1 MGLRFFTTF
10 LFAAVISLTA
20 QARQAAS
27 TAGAQ
32 AVSQA
37 SAPTQSSATAAV
49 TAQQH
54 MAQAQAYLRQQ
65 RPDLAVPELRAV
77 VAQDPGNM
85 DAQANLGVLL
95 YFAHQDAEAVPH
107 LQAALQSQPGLAKIQ
122 ALLGLAEM
130 RLHQTTEARHDL
142 QQALPH
148 LQGEKVQAQV
158 GDALIDN
165 YTADGELAKAA
176 DVVSELL
183 RAEPTDA
190 RLLLLSYRLHTDLAS
205 SALLSLAIAAPQS
218 AELHQAMGSELARHG
233 DDAAAIRNFEAA
245 LAENPKLPGLHFEL
259 GNLYFDSTD
268 TALQAKAE
276 AQFAAALA
284 VDPRDEKSELMLGK
298 IASQH
303 GNLQAALEHDRH
315 ALVLEPNDEDACAET
330 AKVLLALKQPQ
341 QARPLLEQAVQ
352 LEPTDERAH
361 YLLGTLDRQ
370 QGKVEDARRELEAY
384 QKYKKMKATLRDTL
398 HDLRLPASAGMG
410 ADDAPSR

>member
-1 MGLRFFTTF
+1 
-10 LFAAVISLTA
+10 
-20 QARQAAS
+20 
-27 TAGAQ
+27 
-32 AVSQA
+32 
-37 SAPTQSSATAAV
+37 
-49 TAQQH
+49 
-54 MAQAQAYLRQQ
+54 MALAQAYLRQQ

-77 VAQDPGNM
+77 VALDPGNM

-107 LQAALQSQPGLAKIQ
+107 LQAALQAQPSLAKIQ

-130 RLHQTTEARHDL
+130 RLGHTDEARADL
-142 QQALPH
+142 QAALPH
-148 LQGEKVQAQV
+148 LQGERVQAQV
-158 GDALIDN
+158 GDALIDS

-176 DVVSELL
+176 DVVSDLL
-183 RAEPTDA
+183 RADPTDA
-190 RLLLLSYRLHTDLAS
+190 RLLLLSYRLHMDLAN

-259 GNLYFDSTD
+259 GNLYFDSGD

-303 GNLQAALEHDRH
+303 GNLQAALEHDQR
-315 ALVLEPNDEDACAET
+315 ALALQPNDEDACAET

-341 QARPLLEQAVQ
+341 QARPLLEHAVQ

-398 HDLRLPASAGMG
+398 HDLRLPGGAGMG
-410 ADDAPSR
+410 ADDAPAR

>member
-1 MGLRFFTTF
+1 MI
-10 LFAAVISLTA
+10 AMTA
-20 QARQAAS
+20 QSQTTTSAAA
-27 TAGAQ
+27 TAPAT
-32 AVSQA
+32 QA
-37 SAPTQSSATAAV
+37 SAPEQ
-49 TAQQH
+49 AQQH
-54 MAQAQAYLRQQ
+54 TAQAQVYLRQQ
-65 RPDLAVPELRAV
+65 RPDLAVPELRA
-77 VAQDPGNM
+77 ALALDPGNM

-95 YFAHQDAEAVPH
+95 YFAHEDAEAIPH
-107 LQAALQSQPGLAKIQ
+107 LQAALRAQPALAKIQ

-130 RLHQTTEARHDL
+130 RLHRTTEARQDL
-142 QQALPH
+142 EAALPH

-158 GDALIDN
+158 GDALIDS
-165 YTADGELAKAA
+165 YTADGELAQAA
-176 DVVSELL
+176 DVVRVLL
-183 RAEPTDA
+183 LAEPTDA

-205 SALLSLAIAAPQS
+205 GALLSLAIAAPQS

-245 LAENPKLPGLHFEL
+245 LAANPKLPGLHFEL

-298 IASQH
+298 IAAQR
-303 GNLQAALEHDRH
+303 GNLQLALEHDRR
-315 ALVLEPNDEDACAET
+315 ALALAPNDEDACAET

-370 QGKVEDARRELEAY
+370 QGKVEAARRELEAY

-398 HDLRLPASAGMG
+398 HDLRLPAAAGMG
-410 ADDAPSR
+410 VDDAPAR